1 MAPPSGI
8 LSLTRWQRFGLLMA
22 MWTILGLIDASQF
35 YVHVNYFRS
44 RTMHWEEALVSGLAD
59 WYVWAL
65 LAPFIFHLGRRFP
78 ITGPHWPGWLLF
90 HAVAGAGFVL
100 LKVALDLPLAFL
112 IHRQDPLLG
121 ASLQDTQLSQLAR
134 YVASYVTVKSFIY
147 LIVYSAIVGS
157 AHLLD
162 FYQKYRE
169 RELFAAQ
176 LGERL
181 AESRLLVLRM
191 QLHPHFLFNT
201 LNAIS
206 ALMHSDVRLA
216 DRMLARLAELLRA
229 TLADPGSQEVTLR
242 RELAFL
248 TPYLEIEQARLGDR
262 LNVTV
267 DVPADLHTAR
277 LPYLLLQPLVEN
289 AIRHGI
295 APRSGQGKLDVRAR
309 RRGDRLELEVADDGA
324 GLPADEPFAEGI
336 GLSNTRAR
344 LRGLYGDDQ
353 SLTLRSGIGR
363 GLTVTVSLPYREAA
377 PEGDGRPAAVDN
389 VAAVGSSN
397 SP

>member
-1 MAPPSGI
+1 MAPLPGI

-22 MWTILGLIDASQF
+22 LWTTLGLIDAGQF

-44 RTMHWEEALVSGLAD
+44 RTMHWEEAVASGLAD

-65 LAPFIFHLGRRFP
+65 LAPFIFRIGRKLPVAARHWGRR
-78 ITGPHWPGWLLF
+78 LLL
-90 HAVAGAGFVL
+90 HVLIGAGFVL
-100 LKVALDLPLAFL
+100 LKIALDLPLAFL
-112 IHRQDPLLG
+112 IHGQDALLRASIG
-121 ASLQDTQLSQLAR
+121 ATTPQRLLS
-134 YVASYVTVKSFIY
+134 YVASYITVKSFIY
-147 LIVYSAIVGS
+147 LIVYTVIVGA

-181 AESRLLVLRM
+181 AEARLLVLRM

-229 TLADPGSQEVTLR
+229 TLANPGSQEVTLH

-262 LNVTV
+262 LSVTV
-267 DVPADLHTAR
+267 DVPAELHDAR
-277 LPYLLLQPLVEN
+277 LPYLILQPLVEN

-295 APRSGQGKLDVRAR
+295 APRPGPGRLAVRAR
-309 RRGDRLELEVADDGA
+309 RRGNWLELEVSDNGV
-324 GLPADEPFAEGI
+324 GLSDAEPFAEGI

-344 LRGLYGDDQ
+344 LRGLYGEEQ
-353 SLTLRSGIGR
+353 SLALRPGPGG
-363 GLTVTVSLPYREAA
+363 GLTVTVSLPFRESE
-377 PEGDGRPAAVDN
+377 PNGDGASTAVDK
-389 VAAVGSSN
+389 ALSLGFSN